1 MPTKKQSLMP
11 VAEEIP
17 VIAVG
22 LVVASAAMATA
33 TALLWV
39 VRAALRVTGLD
50 RPAARAGHSA

>member
-1 MPTKKQSLMP
+1 MP